1 MAEYRTHYQPAWID
15 FSMFWS
21 AIVIGLSL
29 AIIVQLESTK
39 PSWLAIAI
47 AAITIL
53 TAIGQILLLRL
64 IATEKG
70 IRLTSLFKSN
80 TINLSWSE
88 IEGFTSGHLTVML
101 KAKQYG
107 RVSFLMFGK
116 KRKQKIVALIEKG
129 LETSTK

>member
-1 MAEYRTHYQPAWID
+1 
-15 FSMFWS
+15 MFWS

-64 IATEKG
+64 LATAK
-70 IRLTSLFKSN
+70 RHP
-80 TINLSWSE
+80 IN
-88 IEGFTSGHLTVML
+88 
-101 KAKQYG
+101 Q
-107 RVSFLMFGK
+107 SF
-116 KRKQKIVALIEKG
+116 
-129 LETSTK
+129 